1 MPSTALTAPRAPIP
15 SVLLAELLMASA
27 SLPVMPHTAINDLED
42 GVLRAEIA
50 AVLASDDLDVSRE
63 RALVPYLTVEL
74 CFRLRELIV
83 EDPTASSRSQVR

>member
-1 MPSTALTAPRAPIP
+1 MRSTALTAPRAPIP

-27 SLPVMPHTAINDLED
+27 SLPVMTHTAINDLKD

-50 AVLASDDLDVSRE
+50 AVLASNDLDVSRE